1 MAAERRVRTE
11 KVPEGPKPPVR
22 VSLTVVVIKRSSAA
36 EIEALVAD
44 LDGMDPVRRDSAIAR
59 LSIIGGRA
67 VERLLAALAA
77 ASSPGGRV
85 AVLQVLEA
93 IGDLR
98 ALDAALPL
106 LEADDQALAAAAAS
120 VARTCLRADSGTRTL
135 DRLTALVLDA
145 TRPEAARLR
154 ALEALSD
161 LPAKTIEPILRR
173 LREDAS
179 VEVRRRATQ
188 GPQAPAAPD
197 PARALEAAAGGE
209 FLDDPGSVHELLVEH
224 GAVASLSVL
233 HRLVEALR
241 RRELAERDP
250 AAQAEWK
257 ATRATAHQVLATRG
271 SNVALYDL
279 RETLERSEGPLPVEF
294 LAALNAIGDQSCLE
308 PIVAAYARSAGQ
320 TGGDANDWWR
330 RHLADAFRQIVRR
343 EHLTERHAAMR
354 RIRTRW
360 PGAAAELL
368 ARRQR
373 SARGG
378 KRRG

>member
-1 MAAERRVRTE
+1 
-11 KVPEGPKPPVR
+11 
-22 VSLTVVVIKRSSAA
+22 
-36 EIEALVAD
+36 
-44 LDGMDPVRRDSAIAR
+44 MDPVRRDSAIAR

-93 IGDLR
+93 VGDLR

-120 VARTCLRADSGTRTL
+120 VARNCLRVDSGTRTL

-209 FLDDPGSVHELLVEH
+209 FLDDPGFVHELLVGH
-224 GAVASLSVL
+224 GAAASLSVL

>member
-1 MAAERRVRTE
+1 
-11 KVPEGPKPPVR
+11 
-22 VSLTVVVIKRSSAA
+22 VVIKRSPAA

-44 LDGMDPVRRDSAIAR
+44 LDGADPLRRDSAIAR
-59 LSIIGGRA
+59 LSIIGSRA

-77 ASSPGGRV
+77 ASSPGGRL
-85 AVLQVLEA
+85 AVLQVLEG
-93 IGDLR
+93 IDDVR
-98 ALDAALPL
+98 ALDSALPF
-106 LEADDQALAAAAAS
+106 LEADDQALAAAATS
-120 VARTCLRADSGTRTL
+120 VARGCLRADSGTRTL
-135 DRLTALVLDA
+135 DRLTALVLDP

-154 ALEALSD
+154 SLEALSD
-161 LPAKTIEPILRR
+161 LPAKTIEPILKR

-179 VEVRRRATQ
+179 AEVRRRAAQ
-188 GPQAPAAPD
+188 GRQAPAGQD

-209 FLDDPGSVHELLVEH
+209 LPDGPRSVRELVVEH
-224 GAVASLSVL
+224 AAEASLNVL
-233 HRLVEALR
+233 HRLVETLR

-257 ATRATAHQVLATRG
+257 ATRAAVHQILATRG

-279 RETLERSEGPLPVEF
+279 RETLERSEGPLAVEF

-320 TGGDANDWWR
+320 AGGAGNDWWQ
-330 RHLADAFRQIVRR
+330 RHLAEAFRQIVKR
-343 EHLTERHAAMR
+343 ERLTERHAAMR